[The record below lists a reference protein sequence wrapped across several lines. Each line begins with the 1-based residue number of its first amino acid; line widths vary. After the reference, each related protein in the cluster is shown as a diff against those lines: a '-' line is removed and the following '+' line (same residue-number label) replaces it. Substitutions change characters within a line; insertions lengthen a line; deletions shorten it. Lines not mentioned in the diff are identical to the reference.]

1 MQRVATTFTLGLS
14 ALLTDPAD
22 ERPGGFYRDELLF
35 HVRDQGHALASYYE
49 LREVLSA
56 DLPMA
61 SGSDDDR
68 GELVVIAGDRIGG
81 PLSPATAAHLL
92 RAWQR
97 TPQRATVAASA
108 EALGLTPR
116 AIVVPDVYRD
126 AEFPTTRSH
135 PFAGLRVRS
144 ARLVRDAVRAIGG
157 DEVDAAIAMLTFCAV
172 HSFVVAVC
180 EA

>member
-1 MQRVATTFTLGLS
+1 MATTFTLGLW
-14 ALLTDPAD
+14 ALLPDPSD

-68 GELVVIAGDRIGG
+68 GELVVIAGDGVGG
-81 PLSPATAAHLL
+81 PLSPTTAEHLL
-92 RAWQR
+92 RAWKR
-97 TPQRATVAASA
+97 TPQRATVGASA
-108 EALGLTPR
+108 AELELTPR

-126 AEFPTTRSH
+126 AEFPATLKH
-135 PFAGLRVRS
+135 PFAGMRVRS
-144 ARLVRDAVRAIGG
+144 ARLVRDAVRARGG
-157 DEVDAAIAMLTFCAV
+157 GEVDAIAMLTFCAV
-172 HSFVVAVC
+172 HGFVIAAC
-180 EA
+180 ES